1 MCGIIITEFY
11 ETKLLIYIE
20 GGEEQ
25 MRIITKRTLAAVT
38 IASFLVVPGVAL
50 AQGLATQVIPPG
62 GTQTGSDLPNAIT
75 NILNALLVLVAI
87 AALIMLIIGGVRYI
101 FSGGDEE
108 KAAAAKNTILYA
120 LVGLVVIALA
130 AVAVNFILQAVGPP
144 TGP

>member
-1 MCGIIITEFY
+1 
-11 ETKLLIYIE
+11 
-20 GGEEQ
+20 

-38 IASFLVVPGVAL
+38 IASFLVVPGIAL
-50 AQGLATQVIPPG
+50 AQGQGLAENVIPPI
-62 GTQTGSDLPNAIT
+62 GTQTGSNLSLAIT
-75 NILNALLVLVAI
+75 NILNSLLVLVAI
-87 AALIMLIIGGVRYI
+87 AALVMLIIGGVRYI

-144 TGP
+144 PP